1 MLFETEKDVVVV
13 SSYEKNVENGT
24 DVEAGR
30 RRLVPLLFAPQF
42 FSGYSFCVHHR
53 DDREILAHAMASDYI
68 CYLKVGQVSDELH
81 GEFELLA
88 AGRASQQGLGVLRR
102 KLAQSGHGF

>member
-1 MLFETEKDVVVV
+1 
-13 SSYEKNVENGT
+13 
-24 DVEAGR
+24 
-30 RRLVPLLFAPQF
+30 
-42 FSGYSFCVHHR
+42 
-53 DDREILAHAMASDYI
+53 MASDYI